1 MHVFVYARTECLD
14 FEDLANKVL
23 VFKET
28 ETSDV
33 LIVEVKEL
41 LKYCAYCKLAQ
52 IICSWI
58 HFEKQILKYSFLSVS
73 AQFVIFLSYKT

>member
-33 LIVEVKEL
+33 LIVEVEEL

-58 HFEKQILKYSFLSVS
+58 HFEKQILKNSFLSVS